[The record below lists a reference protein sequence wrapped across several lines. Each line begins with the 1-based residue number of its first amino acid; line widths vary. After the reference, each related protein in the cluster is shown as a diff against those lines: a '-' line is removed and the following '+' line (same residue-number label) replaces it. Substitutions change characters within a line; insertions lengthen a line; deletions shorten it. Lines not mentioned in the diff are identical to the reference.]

1 MKKTCVVLSSGGI
14 DSTVSMAMAAR
25 EGYEIYSLT
34 FSYGQRHSREID
46 AAIEAARSLGAV
58 EHKIVS
64 VDLKSL
70 GGSALTADIDV
81 PRDRRSDEML
91 DEVPPTYVP
100 FRNTIFLS
108 IAVAWAEVIEAESVF
123 AGMNAVDFGGYPDC
137 RPEYVE
143 VFQKLVEVGTKAG
156 ATGKKIAIRTPLL
169 KMTKEEIIRAGHELK
184 IDFGATWSCYDPQ
197 AREGGFIPC
206 GRCDSCILRLKGF
219 RDAGLV
225 DPLQY
230 AERPDA

>member
-1 MKKTCVVLSSGGI
+1 MINVINNVASSTNLLSI
-14 DSTVSMAMAAR
+14 N
-25 EGYEIYSLT
+25 
-34 FSYGQRHSREID
+34 

-64 VDLKSL
+64 IDLKSL

-81 PRDRRSDEML
+81 PRDRKPHEML
-91 DEVPPTYVP
+91 DEIPPTYVP

-108 IAVAWAEVIEAESVF
+108 IAVAWAEAIEAESVF
-123 AGMNAVDFGGYPDC
+123 AGMNAVDFSGYPDC
-137 RPEYVE
+137 RPDYVE
-143 VFQKLVEVGTKAG
+143 AFQKLVEVGTKAG
-156 ATGKKIAIRTPLL
+156 TTGKKIAIKTPLL
-169 KMTKEEIIRAGHELK
+169 KMTKGEIICAGHELK

-197 AREGGFIPC
+197 PREGGFIPC